1 MSKMTF
7 PFRGFPWLLL
17 ALMAAFSSA
26 PAWAHIGPPFPII
39 ENRKIGN
46 LTVSVWSNPDVGT
59 GSFFIMI
66 DPPKGTS
73 VPADMKVQ
81 VIVQPV
87 SGRLPEARYDAW
99 REQLRNRV
107 EFKADVPFDKEETWR
122 IRIVLAS
129 AQVAGETAVDVPV
142 TPTLGRWSLLFF
154 LLPFLGIAGLWFRAI
169 MVRRKRR
176 KRMLL
181 QRTQAGAHSPQ

>member
-1 MSKMTF
+1 
-7 PFRGFPWLLL
+7 L
-17 ALMAAFSSA
+17 
-26 PAWAHIGPPFPII
+26 
-39 ENRKIGN
+39 
-46 LTVSVWSNPDVGT
+46 
-59 GSFFIMI
+59 
-66 DPPKGTS
+66 
-73 VPADMKVQ
+73 KVQ

-107 EFKADVPFDKEETWR
+107 EFKAEVPFDKEETWR

-129 AQVAGETAVDVPV
+129 AQVAGETAVDVRV

-154 LLPFLGIAGLWFRAI
+154 LLPFLGIAAVWLRAI
-169 MVRRKRR
+169 RVRRKRR

-181 QRTQAGAHSPQ
+181 QRAQAGAHSPL